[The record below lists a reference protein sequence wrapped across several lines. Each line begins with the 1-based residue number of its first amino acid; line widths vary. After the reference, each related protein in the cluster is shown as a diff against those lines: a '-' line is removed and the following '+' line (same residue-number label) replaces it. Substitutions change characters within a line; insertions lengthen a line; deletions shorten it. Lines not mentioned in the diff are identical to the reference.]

1 MSKAVKSAALAAFAI
16 LAAGGCTSYESAYE
30 RAVYDAEPVYC
41 YQSLGAVDCHRTPHR
56 RDDARL
62 VNYYGPAPSRTA
74 PSKLHKAAKPQP
86 PPPGEA
92 TTEER
97 VAMAAPHQSAEP
109 PGSPPADQ
117 EKPAA
122 PAQTAGWRD
131 WLPLVTVGFGALQV
145 IAAFAL

>member
-74 PSKLHKAAKPQP
+74 PPKLPKPTKPQP
-86 PPPGEA
+86 PPVQEMH
-92 TTEER
+92 EDQ
-97 VAMAAPHQSAEP
+97 VAMAAPQQAAEP
-109 PGSPPADQ
+109 PNSSPSDQ

-122 PAQTAGWRD
+122 PAKTTGWRD
-131 WLPLVTVGFGALQV
+131 WLPLFTVGFGALQV
-145 IAAFAL
+145 IAAFVL

>member
-74 PSKLHKAAKPQP
+74 PPKLAKSAKPQP
-86 PPPGEA
+86 PPPAEEVAGEQ
-92 TTEER
+92 
-97 VAMAAPHQSAEP
+97 VAMAAPQQPAEP
-109 PGSPPADQ
+109 PGSPSADQ

-122 PAQTAGWRD
+122 PAKTTGWRD
-131 WLPLVTVGFGALQV
+131 WLPLFTVGFGALQV
-145 IAAFAL
+145 IAAFVL

>member
-16 LAAGGCTSYESAYE
+16 LAASGCTSYESAYE
-30 RAVYDAEPVYC
+30 RTVYDAEPVYC
-41 YQSLGAVDCHRTPHR
+41 YQSLGAVDCHRVPHR

-74 PSKLHKAAKPQP
+74 PPKLPKAAKPQP
-86 PPPGEA
+86 PPPGEETA
-92 TTEER
+92 EER
-97 VAMAAPHQSAEP
+97 VAMAAPQQPAEQS
-109 PGSPPADQ
+109 GSPSADQ

-122 PAQTAGWRD
+122 PAQSTGWRD